1 MWLVGYIVQ
10 TVGYRV
16 IYVIDIYWCMVF
28 QPHSMHAEII
38 FRDPIAKLEQAQRE
52 RQVGARLL
60 RIIVQIVQL
69 AKANADC

>member
-1 MWLVGYIVQ
+1 MARRYIVQ

-28 QPHSMHAEII
+28 QPHPAHEKLI
-38 FRDPIAKLEQAQRE
+38 FRSYISKIEQAQRE
-52 RQVGARLL
+52 MKVGARLL

>member
-1 MWLVGYIVQ
+1 
-10 TVGYRV
+10 
-16 IYVIDIYWCMVF
+16 MVF